1 VTPERLDYPSAP
13 PPDARPAR
21 RTFATWMLLL
31 AVWAVGL
38 IVWAIYVIAIVYL
51 LSKVL

>member
-1 VTPERLDYPSAP
+1 MTPERLDYPSAP
-13 PPDARPAR
+13 PPAARTTHR
-21 RTFATWMLLL
+21 SLGTWVILL

-38 IVWAIYVIAIVYL
+38 IIWAIYLIAIVYL